1 MSAAHVR
8 IHPVTRDE
16 QGSRMDIE
24 SAQLTPLPGI
34 IAIQPTG
41 RQAVV
46 SR

>member
-1 MSAAHVR
+1 MSAAHVP
-8 IHPVTRDE
+8 IHPMTRDE

-24 SAQLTPLPGI
+24 SEQLTPLPRT

-41 RQAVV
+41 GQAVV